1 MGRAAGERGKNE
13 GVWEEPRFRSLADS
27 LAFFFSLAS
36 VFDRHHRLRAWNRL
50 TAPARCILLTISLS
64 NLSVKEL
71 TFTNVSEVF
80 FY

>member
-1 MGRAAGERGKNE
+1 MRGSGKN
-13 GVWEEPRFRSLADS
+13 PASALSPTRL
-27 LAFFFSLAS
+27 LFFFSLAS